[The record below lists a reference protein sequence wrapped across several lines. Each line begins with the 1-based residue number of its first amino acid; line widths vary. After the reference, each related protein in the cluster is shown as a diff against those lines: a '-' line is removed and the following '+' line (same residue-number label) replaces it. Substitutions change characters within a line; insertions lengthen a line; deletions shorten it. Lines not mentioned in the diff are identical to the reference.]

1 MNWYVVHTKPRQ
13 ESRALLNLERQGYD
27 CFLPTITKKKVGQTA
42 LELVTEPLF
51 SRYLFISLDTDLH
64 SKSWSPIRST
74 LGVSKLV
81 TFGSEPAKV
90 HGHLIRQLKNL
101 ELDLNSKPQSPFQ
114 TGDRVTIRDG
124 AFAGIEAIYQMD
136 DGEARAMVLIE
147 LLHRPTRMAI
157 PIASLQRAVSN

>member
-1 MNWYVVHTKPRQ
+1 MNWYVIHTKPRQ
-13 ESRALLNLERQGYD
+13 ESRALLNLERQGYE
-27 CFLPTITKKKVGQTA
+27 CFLPTIAKKKIGQTA

-51 SRYLFISLDTDLH
+51 SRYLFISLDTNIN

-90 HGHLIRQLKNL
+90 HNHLIAQLRDHEAKLSSN
-101 ELDLNSKPQSPFQ
+101 PQSPFQ
-114 TGDRVTIRDG
+114 PGDLVTIREG
-124 AFAGIEAIYQMD
+124 AFAGIEAVYQMD

-147 LLHRPTRMAI
+147 LLHRPTRMVI
-157 PIASLQRAVSN
+157 PITSLQRAV

>member
-13 ESRALLNLERQGYD
+13 ESRALLNLERQGYE
-27 CFLPTITKKKVGQTA
+27 CFLPTISRKKVGQTA
-42 LELVTEPLF
+42 LELVNEPLF
-51 SRYLFISLDTDLH
+51 SRYLFISLNTDLN

-90 HGHLIRQLKNL
+90 PYHLIAQLKEHETSLSTN
-101 ELDLNSKPQSPFQ
+101 PQSPFQ
-114 TGDRVTIRDG
+114 AGDIVTIRDG
-124 AFAGIEAIYQMD
+124 AFAGIEAVYQMD

-157 PIASLQRAVSN
+157 PITSLQRAS

>member
-13 ESRALLNLERQGYD
+13 ESRALLNLERQGYE
-27 CFLPTITKKKVGQTA
+27 CFLPTIAKKRVGQTS
-42 LELVTEPLF
+42 LELVKEPLF
-51 SRYLFISLDTDLH
+51 SRYLFISLDTDLN

-90 HGHLIRQLKNL
+90 HNHLISKLKDHEANL
-101 ELDLNSKPQSPFQ
+101 SSNPQSPFQ
-114 TGDRVTIRDG
+114 TGDVVTIREG
-124 AFAGIEAIYQMD
+124 AFAGIEAVYQMD

-147 LLHRPTRMAI
+147 LLHRPTRIAI
-157 PIASLQRAVSN
+157 PITNLQRAS

>member
-13 ESRALLNLERQGYD
+13 ESRALLNLERQGYE
-27 CFLPTITKKKVGQTA
+27 CFLPTIAKKKVGQTA

-51 SRYLFISLDTDLH
+51 SRYLFISLDTDIN

-90 HGHLIRQLKNL
+90 HRHLIAQLKDHEANL
-101 ELDLNSKPQSPFQ
+101 STNPQSPFQ
-114 TGDRVTIRDG
+114 TGDLVTIRDG
-124 AFAGIEAIYQMD
+124 AFAGIEAVYQMD
-136 DGEARAMVLIE
+136 DGEARAMVLIQ

-157 PIASLQRAVSN
+157 PITSLQRAS

>member
-13 ESRALLNLERQGYD
+13 ESRALLNLERQGYE
-27 CFLPTITKKKVGQTA
+27 CFLPTITKKKVGQSA
-42 LELVTEPLF
+42 LELITEPLF
-51 SRYLFISLDTDLH
+51 SRYLFISLDTDLN

-90 HGHLIRQLKNL
+90 HTHLIAQLRDH
-101 ELDLNSKPQSPFQ
+101 EADLSNNPQSPFQ
-114 TGDRVTIRDG
+114 AGDIVTIRDG
-124 AFAGIEAIYQMD
+124 AFAGIEAVYQMD

-157 PIASLQRAVSN
+157 PITNLQRAS

>member
-13 ESRALLNLERQGYD
+13 ESRALLNLERQGYE
-27 CFLPTITKKKVGQTA
+27 CFLPTIAKKKVGHTA

-51 SRYLFISLDTDLH
+51 HRYLFISLNTDLN

-90 HGHLIRQLKNL
+90 HQHLITQLKDNETNL
-101 ELDLNSKPQSPFQ
+101 SSQPKSPFQ
-114 TGDRVTIRDG
+114 AGDIVTIRDG
-124 AFAGIEAIYQMD
+124 AFAGIEAVYQMD

-157 PIASLQRAVSN
+157 PITNLQRAS